1 MDFTP
6 EQLQAITHAGNLV
19 VTAGAGSG
27 KTRVLVERYL
37 RLLVEPD
44 GDTDRDILA
53 ITFTEKAARE
63 MRDRVRTTV
72 EQRARAA
79 DRTERAAWEERRAAI
94 EAARIGTIHSFCA
107 TLLRAHPAETGLDP
121 HFGVLDEVEALLLLS
136 ESVDAALGAAVTED
150 AGSGPGVTIL
160 FDEFGL
166 AELRTIL
173 TEMVRAGAEVRLAL
187 ADLPDNPAALRE
199 RWQTHLADLQ
209 ADLLNSLLNGAHWQ
223 AACATLQTLAPAARD
238 DDRIGGQVRT
248 IADWL
253 EESGVGA
260 WQAADAAQP
269 ATIDFRCIN
278 QIDLRG
284 GSKKNWPTADDLAA
298 AKEALRT
305 LRDSY
310 RQHAGLLELVG
321 DDDLEQ
327 RAAQVILA
335 LRALYRRVVAHYTRR
350 KQQRDLLDYD
360 DLEVRARDLLERHP
374 AVRTRWQAELRAV
387 LVDEFQDTNED
398 QRAIIAALTGL
409 TEEVAA
415 SPGLFIVGDAKQSI
429 YRFRGADVSVFQ
441 AVAQTLQDLGGQ
453 AVALNTSFRAHPPLL
468 DWINATVAPIFA
480 REEPLRRYEVPFE
493 QLLAHRPPPTHAQCV
508 ELHIVPG
515 EGNSATVHDSEAQAL
530 AVRIQA
536 LVAGAAGAIIHDREH
551 GWRVPRYGDMALLF
565 QASTAFEHY
574 ERAFRT
580 AGIPYLTTAGRGYYG
595 RKEVQDLIHL
605 LRVLDDPADELAL
618 VGVLRSPLFALDD
631 ATLLQLRFA
640 NPHSLW
646 DALLATGEE
655 ELRTENVEPETE
667 HSALETENLKLN
679 TQNLE
684 IGTENSTLNTQN
696 SELFFARETL
706 RELHALRGRVTVVE
720 LLRAALA
727 ATGYLATISGLHDGE
742 RRRANVEKLL
752 EAARRAGSGGLSTF
766 SAYLDALLRQEPRE
780 GEAPLEAAG
789 SVQLM
794 TVHRSKGLEFPIVVL
809 PDLGRRSPP
818 QTAKWLAR
826 RAYGAA
832 VQLRGATGDWEK
844 PIAYQ
849 LALAEE
855 RRMERAERERLLYVA
870 LTRVRDY
877 LLLSG
882 PAAKQSGDDWLSRL
896 LVALG
901 TPWEAGGPAAGTYAA
916 LQVFRP

>member
-1 MDFTP
+1 MDFTL
-6 EQLQAITHAGNLV
+6 EQWQAITHTGNLV

-37 RLLVEPD
+37 RLLVELD
-44 GDTDRDILA
+44 GDTNILA

-63 MRDRVRTTV
+63 MRERVRVAV
-72 EQRARAA
+72 EQRARSVA
-79 DRTERAAWEERRAAI
+79 RSERAAWEERYAAI

-121 HFGVLDEVEALLLLS
+121 HFGVLDEVEALLLLT
-136 ESVDAALGAAVTED
+136 ESVDAALGATVAED
-150 AGSGPGVTIL
+150 PGNESGGLIL

-166 AELRTIL
+166 GELRTIL
-173 TEMVRAGAEVRLAL
+173 IEMVRAGAEVRMAL

-199 RWQTHLADLQ
+199 WWQTRLAELQ
-209 ADLLNSLLNGAHWQ
+209 ADLLNSLLSGACWRE
-223 AACATLQTLAPAARD
+223 ACATLQNLAAAARD
-238 DDRIGGQVRT
+238 GDRIGAQVRT
-248 IADWL
+248 IVHWL
-253 EESGVGA
+253 EESGMGVG
-260 WQAADAAQP
+260 QPADAAQP
-269 ATIDFRCIN
+269 ATVDLRRIS

-284 GSKKNWPTADDLAA
+284 GSKKNWPTAEDLAA

-310 RQHAGLLELVG
+310 REQAELLELVG
-321 DDDLEQ
+321 DDNLEE
-327 RAAQVILA
+327 RAAQVILG
-335 LRALYRRVVAHYTRR
+335 LRVLYRRVVAHYNRR
-350 KQQRDLLDYD
+350 KEQRDTLDYD
-360 DLEVRARDLLERHP
+360 DLEVRARELLERHP

-398 QRAIIAALTGL
+398 QRAIIAALAGL

-441 AVAQTLQDLGGQ
+441 AVTQTLQHLGGQ
-453 AVALNTSFRAHPPLL
+453 AVALNTSFRAHPLLL

-493 QLLAHRPPPTHAQCV
+493 RLRAHRPSPPHAQCV

-515 EGNSATVHDSEAQAL
+515 EGNTATVHDGEAQAL
-530 AVRIQA
+530 AARIQA
-536 LVAGAAGAIIHDREH
+536 LVAGEAGAIIYDREH
-551 GWRVPRYGDMALLF
+551 GWRMPRYGDMALLF

-574 ERAFRT
+574 EQAFRA

-605 LRVLDDPADELAL
+605 LQVLDDPADELAL

-631 ATLLQLRFA
+631 ATILRLRFA

-655 ELRTENVEPETE
+655 EPGTE
-667 HSALETENLKLN
+667 HWEPSIEHRVLSTAHCAR
-679 TQNLE
+679 
-684 IGTENSTLNTQN
+684 GTENAETGTENTKCKMQN
-696 SELFFARETL
+696 TELIFAREIL

-742 RRRANVEKLL
+742 RRRANVGKLL
-752 EAARRAGSGGLSTF
+752 EAARRAGSGGLSAF

-780 GEAPLEAAG
+780 GEAPLEAEG

-809 PDLGRRSPP
+809 PDLSRRSPP

-832 VQLRGATGDWEK
+832 VQLRGTTGDWEK
-844 PIAYQ
+844 PVAYQ

-882 PAAKQSGDDWLSRL
+882 PVAKQSGDDWLSRL

-916 LQVFRP
+916 LQVFRS

>member
-37 RLLVEPD
+37 RLLVAPD
-44 GDTDRDILA
+44 DDTDRDILA

-63 MRDRVRTTV
+63 MRDRVRATV

-79 DRTERAAWEERRAAI
+79 ARTDRAAWEERRAAI

-121 HFGVLDEVEALLLLS
+121 HFGVLDEVEALLLLT
-136 ESVDAALGAAVTED
+136 ESVDAALGEAVAED
-150 AGSGPGVTIL
+150 AGSGPAVTVL

-166 AELRTIL
+166 GELRTIL
-173 TEMVRAGAEVRLAL
+173 TEMVRAGAEVRMAL
-187 ADLPDNPAALRE
+187 ADLPDNPAALRQE
-199 RWQTHLADLQ
+199 WRTRLAELQ
-209 ADLLNSLLNGAHWQ
+209 ADLLNSLLTGVRWQ
-223 AACATLQTLAPAARD
+223 EACATLQNLAAAARD
-238 DDRIGGQVRT
+238 DDRIGAQVRT

-253 EESGVGA
+253 AESGVGA
-260 WQAADAAQP
+260 WQPADAAQP
-269 ATIDFRCIN
+269 ATIDFHCIS
-278 QIDLRG
+278 QIDLRW

-310 RQHAGLLELVG
+310 REHAGLLELIG
-321 DDDLEQ
+321 NDALEE

-335 LRALYRRVVAHYTRR
+335 LRTLYRRVVAHYTRR
-350 KQQRDLLDYD
+350 KEQRDTLDYD
-360 DLEVRARDLLERHP
+360 DLEVRARELLERHP
-374 AVRTRWQAELRAV
+374 TVRARRQAELRAV

-409 TEEVAA
+409 TENVAA

-441 AVAQTLQDLGGQ
+441 EVARTLQHLGGQ

-493 QLLAHRPPPTHAQCV
+493 QLLAHRPPPAHGQCV

-515 EGNSATVHDSEAQAL
+515 EGNSATIHDCEAQAL
-530 AVRIQA
+530 AARIEA
-536 LVAGAAGAIIHDREH
+536 LVAGAAGAIIQDGPH

-574 ERAFRT
+574 ERAFRA

-631 ATLLQLRFA
+631 ATILRLRFA

-646 DALLATGEE
+646 DALLASGDE
-655 ELRTENVEPETE
+655 ELSTENGEPGTAN
-667 HSALETENLKLN
+667 SKLK
-679 TQNLE
+679 
-684 IGTENSTLNTQN
+684 TQN

-752 EAARRAGSGGLSTF
+752 EAARRAGSGGLSAF

-826 RAYGAA
+826 RTYGAA

-882 PAAKQSGDDWLSRL
+882 PAARQSGDDWLSQL
-896 LVALG
+896 LIALG

-916 LQVFRP
+916 LRVFRP

>member
-6 EQLQAITHAGNLV
+6 EQWQAITHAGNLV

-37 RLLVEPD
+37 RLLVD
-44 GDTDRDILA
+44 TDSDTDRDILA

-63 MRDRVRTTV
+63 MRDRVRATV

-79 DRTERAAWEERRAAI
+79 ARTERAAWEERRAAI

-121 HFGVLDEVEALLLLS
+121 HFGVLDEVEALLLLT
-136 ESVDAALGAAVTED
+136 ESVDAALGVAVAED
-150 AGSGPGVTIL
+150 VGSGPGVTIL

-166 AELRTIL
+166 GELRTIL
-173 TEMVRAGAEVRLAL
+173 TEMVRAGAEVRMAL
-187 ADLPDNPAALRE
+187 ADLPDNPAALRQE
-199 RWQTHLADLQ
+199 WRTRLAELQ
-209 ADLLNSLLNGAHWQ
+209 ADLLNSLLSGARWRE
-223 AACATLQTLAPAARD
+223 ACATLQNLVAAARD
-238 DDRIGGQVRT
+238 DDRIGTQVRT

-253 EESGVGA
+253 AESGVGA
-260 WQAADAAQP
+260 WQPADAAQP
-269 ATIDFRCIN
+269 ATVDFHCIDQIN
-278 QIDLRG
+278 LRG
-284 GSKKNWPTADDLAA
+284 CSKKNWPTADDLAA

-310 RQHAGLLELVG
+310 REHAGLLELVG
-321 DDDLEQ
+321 DDALEE

-350 KQQRDLLDYD
+350 KEQRDTLDYD

-374 AVRTRWQAELRAV
+374 AVRARWQAELRTV

-409 TEEVAA
+409 TENVAA

-480 REEPLRRYEVPFE
+480 REEPLRGYEVPFE
-493 QLLAHRPPPTHAQCV
+493 QLLAHRPPPAHAQCV

-515 EGNSATVHDSEAQAL
+515 EGNSATIHDCEAQAL
-530 AVRIQA
+530 AARIQA
-536 LVAGAAGAIIHDREH
+536 LVAGEAGAIIQEGSH

-631 ATLLQLRFA
+631 ATILRLRFA

-646 DALLATGEE
+646 DALLASGGEA
-655 ELRTENVEPETE
+655 LSTQ
-667 HSALETENLKLN
+667 HSALS
-679 TQNLE
+679 TQHSAP
-684 IGTENSTLNTQN
+684 GTENSTLNTQN

-706 RELHALRGRVTVVE
+706 RELHALRGQVTVVE

-727 ATGYLATISGLHDGE
+727 ATGYPATISGLHDGE

-752 EAARRAGSGGLSTF
+752 EAARRAGSGGLSAF

-826 RAYGAA
+826 RTYGAA

-882 PAAKQSGDDWLSRL
+882 SAAKQSGDDWLSRL